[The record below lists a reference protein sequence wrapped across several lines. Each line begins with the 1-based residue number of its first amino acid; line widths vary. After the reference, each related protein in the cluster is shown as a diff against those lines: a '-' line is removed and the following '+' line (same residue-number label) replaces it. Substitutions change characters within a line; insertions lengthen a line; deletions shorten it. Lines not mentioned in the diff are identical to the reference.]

1 MSRLPC
7 PFPGHLLDPMILTE
21 SPAAP
26 ALQVDSLPPSH
37 PASPWHVNDDSH
49 MKNLAQYYI
58 CIKIFSFKICRC
70 LFSFLRAFRVGEN
83 SDVSLFISTLVFCL
97 AACHPVV
104 FGCSWLSLQRLF
116 WVGHQEWGDFETAS
130 GLSLPCCP
138 LSPMTFF
145 MIGLFKTLYFDLH
158 FCPLFLPS
166 PSHAHHHTRD
176 NYLMC

>member
-1 MSRLPC
+1 MEFPRQEYWSGLPL
-7 PFPGHLLDPMILTE
+7 PSPGDLPNSGIRSE
-21 SPAAP
+21 SPA
-26 ALQVDSLPPSH
+26 LQADSLPQSH
-37 PASPWHVNDDSH
+37 PGSPWHMNDDSY

-83 SDVSLFISTLVFCL
+83 SDVSLFISTLFFCL

-116 WVGHQEWGDFETAS
+116 WIGHQERGDFEMAS

-138 LSPMTFF
+138 LSPMTCFRDWF
-145 MIGLFKTLYFDLH
+145 VQSPLLCSPFLFPFP
-158 FCPLFLPS
+158 PLSLPH
-166 PSHAHHHTRD
+166 PPPHQK
-176 NYLMC
+176 